1 MIRFNPKW
9 WTRWVIVSLFMPILA
24 QAELTVIYDN
34 GQTKPIAPF
43 LEVFGSNNQ
52 IPRQSQK
59 PSTPLLGAADP
70 QAWLPIQSPGLTPGQ
85 VQPRKHNK
93 PFTRPFFMIGSDKW
107 SRQWLKVHRD
117 RLKEIGA
124 VGMLVQA
131 ETLADLNTIAEL
143 ADGLSILPA
152 SGADIAQAL
161 GITHYP
167 VLISAQG
174 IEQ

>member
-1 MIRFNPKW
+1 MIRFNPQW
-9 WTRWVIVSLFMPILA
+9 WKRWVIVGLFLPILA
-24 QAELTVIYDN
+24 RAELTVIYDN

-43 LEVFGSNNQ
+43 LEVFGKNKEKPKQSP
-52 IPRQSQK
+52 IPSK
-59 PSTPLLGAADP
+59 PLLGAADP

-85 VQPRKHNK
+85 VQSRKHNK
-93 PFTRPFFMIGSDKW
+93 PFTRPFFMIGLDSW
-107 SRQWLKVHRD
+107 SRQWLLTHRD

-124 VGMLVQA
+124 VGLLVQA
-131 ETLADLNTIAEL
+131 DTLADLHAIAEL

-161 GITHYP
+161 GISHYP